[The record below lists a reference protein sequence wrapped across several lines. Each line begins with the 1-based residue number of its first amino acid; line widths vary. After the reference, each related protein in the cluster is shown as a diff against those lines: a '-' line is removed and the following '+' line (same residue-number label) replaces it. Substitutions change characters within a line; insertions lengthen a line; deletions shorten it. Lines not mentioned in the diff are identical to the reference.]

1 MTFTVDIRA
10 DINRIERCMDNME
23 KKQLPYAVSLTLNK
37 LAVKAQEDIC
47 RNVQKVFNNSNRWYD
62 KNQRTGI
69 KVSFADKRQLVASV
83 YTRAHFAFIQEE
95 GGTRIPYLGSSL
107 AVPTG
112 NVPKRQRSSKA
123 LRAAQGDRSIF
134 RLGSTIYK
142 RISNQKLQRLYS
154 LSPQAKIRPRFGCKR
169 IAVNSFNKGFDRV
182 FTESFNFAMRTVQ
195 DDTG

>member
-1 MTFTVDIRA
+1 MTFTVDIRS
-10 DINRIERCMDNME
+10 DINRIARCMDDME

-62 KNQRTGI
+62 KRQRTGI
-69 KVSFADKRQLVASV
+69 KVSFANKQQPVASV

-95 GGTRIPYLGSSL
+95 GGIKTPYSGGNL
-107 AVPTG
+107 AVPTA

-123 LRAAQGDRSIF
+123 LRTNHSDKSIF

-154 LSPQAKIRPRFGCKR
+154 LSPQAKIRPRFGFKR
-169 IAVNSFNKGFDRV
+169 IAINSFNKGFDRV
-182 FTESFNFAMRTVQ
+182 FTDSFNYAMRTAR
-195 DDTG
+195 

>member
-1 MTFTVDIRA
+1 
-10 DINRIERCMDNME
+10 MDNME
-23 KKQLPYAVSLTLNK
+23 KKQLPFAVSLTLNK

-47 RNVQKVFNNSNRWYD
+47 GNVRKVFNNSNKWYD
-62 KNQRTGI
+62 KRQRTGI
-69 KVSFADKRQLVASV
+69 KVSFADKQQLVASV

-95 GGTRIPYLGSSL
+95 GGIKKPYSGSSL

-112 NVPKRQRSSKA
+112 NIPKRQRNSKA
-123 LRAAQGDRSIF
+123 LRAVQGDRSIF

-154 LSPQAKIRPRFGCKR
+154 LTPQAKIRPRFGFKR

-182 FTESFNFAMRTVQ
+182 FTESFNYAMRTAR
-195 DDTG
+195 

>member
-10 DINRIERCMDNME
+10 DIAKIARCMDNME
-23 KKQLPYAVSLTLNK
+23 KKQLPFAVSLTLNK

-47 RNVQKVFNNSNRWYD
+47 GNVRKVFNNSNRWYD
-62 KNQRTGI
+62 KRQRTGI
-69 KVSFADKRQLVASV
+69 KVSFADKQQLVASV

-95 GGTRIPYLGSSL
+95 GGIKKPYSGSNL

-112 NVPKRQRSSKA
+112 NIPKKQRSSKA

-154 LSPQAKIRPRFGCKR
+154 LTPQAKIKPRFGFKR
-169 IAVNSFNKGFDRV
+169 IAVSSFNKGFDRV
-182 FTESFNFAMRTVQ
+182 FTESFNYAMRTAR
-195 DDTG
+195 